1 MVVDA
6 ARRLTIELVAKLQDD
21 PLAYRVRVEWNQ
33 PDPSDPAGKFDL
45 SITPWSTQTWESIDI
60 WIDSPRNQF
69 GTFEFHDPGRPDVP
83 VLNGDRP
90 WVNHPNKIFGRVRN
104 TGGAAVSDVYVS
116 FYVTS
121 PPGIGDNGS
130 WATLGTRHL
139 PTLGAADPA
148 MTGSGTATVDFDWVP
163 VSDRH
168 TCLRVEVMP
177 QSGEISSGNNLAQE
191 NVAVFDSAGGSS
203 HQPVLLEAEVRS
215 PFVVW
220 RRVDIVVRDLPAGWH
235 CTVDHS
241 WLWVPPK
248 GAKAVSALIWTDIG
262 TPAADRHPEIPSEAR
277 VRVEGWTDFYEHRYL
292 PIGGILAAVK
302 ATRHVECQVA
312 TDVDGDRLVLNGCL
326 TPPLAGVPITI
337 EITDLAGRI
346 GHIHLAT
353 REDGCF
359 DIGDAIGG
367 APRLPAGTF
376 TVQVFVT
383 AGGDAAETDCEPVTV
398 RVR

>member
-1 MVVDA
+1 VES
-6 ARRLTIELVAKLQDD
+6 AR
-21 PLAYRVRVEWNQ
+21 
-33 PDPSDPAGKFDL
+33 PSDPAGKFDL

-60 WIDSPRNQF
+60 WVDSPRNQL
-69 GTFEFHDPGRPDVP
+69 GTFEYHQPGKPAEP

-90 WVNHPNKIFGRVRN
+90 WVNHPNKIVGRVRN
-104 TGGAAVSDVYVS
+104 TGGVAVADVFVS

-121 PPGIGDNGS
+121 PPGIGDNGN

-139 PTLGAADPA
+139 PTITAADPA
-148 MTGSGTATVDFDWVP
+148 TPGSGIALVEFDWVP
-163 VSDRH
+163 ASDKH

-177 QSGEISSGNNLAQE
+177 KQGEISPGNNLAQE

-220 RRVDIVVRDLPAGWH
+220 RRVDMVVRDLPAGWH
-235 CTVDHS
+235 CAVDHS

-262 TPAADRHPEIPSEAR
+262 TPAADRYPKIPTQAQ

-302 ATRHVECQVA
+302 ATRRVDCQSVADVE
-312 TDVDGDRLVLNGCL
+312 GDRLLLNGCL
-326 TPPLAGVPITI
+326 TPKLAGVPITI
-337 EITDLAGRI
+337 EVTDAAGHSD
-346 GHIHLAT
+346 HIYVAT
-353 REDGCF
+353 RKDGCF
-359 DIGDAIGG
+359 DVGDAVGG
-367 APRLPAGTF
+367 APRLPPGTF

-383 AGGDAAETDCEPVTV
+383 AGGDAAETECKPVTV
-398 RVR
+398 HVR